1 MIHRA
6 LLGSLER
13 FLAVL
18 LEDCDGLLPLWLAPL
33 QARVLPIGAAEQPAA
48 DALHRRLHDAGIRSA
63 IVLDGPLG
71 GRIRQAE
78 ADRVPYQLIVGRRE
92 AADGRVVVRHARAAG
107 GQEVLDAADAV
118 GRLSQEA
125 AAGRRL
131 P

>member
-1 MIHRA
+1 
-6 LLGSLER
+6 
-13 FLAVL
+13 
-18 LEDCDGLLPLWLAPL
+18 
-33 QARVLPIGAAEQPAA
+33 VLPIGAAERPAA

-63 IVLDGPLG
+63 IVLDGRLG

-92 AADGRVVVRHARAAG
+92 AADGRVVVRHSRAAG

-118 GRLSQEA
+118 GRLSREA